1 MTSLLREMQIKTTN
15 RIHYSQIREAE
26 RELAAAV
33 PGRAWGGTH
42 RHR

>member
-1 MTSLLREMQIKTTN
+1 MTSLLREMQIKTAN
-15 RIHYSQIREAE
+15 RIQGSQIREAE

-33 PGRAWGGTH
+33 PGRVWGGTH